1 MLFRGS
7 MDERSTSELI
17 VTLGEDF
24 QRCYSNVIKDIENG
38 EKQEDGSTLAEH
50 EFNARQLV
58 RAGFAYIEGVSFA
71 MKIAAID
78 DAIENGIELTQAE
91 IDFAF
96 EVSHQLNEKGNVVEV
111 SAHINLTKNIKFAFN
126 LYSKAHSLNQSFD
139 AGLTW
144 WSDLKKAIKIR
155 DRLMHPRSPENLD
168 IEPNEV
174 ITVISAVRGFEAL
187 LVEYIGKKA

>member
-1 MLFRGS
+1 MS
-7 MDERSTSELI
+7 ERSTGELI
-17 VTLGEDF
+17 LTLGEDF
-24 QRCYSNVIKDIENG
+24 QRCYASVIKDIDEG
-38 EKQEDGSTLAEH
+38 EKQKDGSTLADH

-58 RAGFAYIEGVSFA
+58 RAGFAYIEGVSFSL
-71 MKIAAID
+71 KIAAID

-96 EVSHQLNEKGNVVEV
+96 EVSHQLNDKGSIVEV

-126 LYSKAHSLNQSFD
+126 LYCKAHRLNKSFD

-155 DRLMHPRSPENLD
+155 DRLMHPRSPADLD
-168 IEPNEV
+168 IEESEV

-187 LVEYIGKKA
+187 LVKYIGNKA